1 MEIIFILNFIFYFFD
16 ILDILFFLFLWLFLY
31 EVLVIFFEFVIL
43 FFIDEIIIFL
53 RNLFFFC
60 RRIESKFLIF
70 GFFVF
75 LGVVCGG
82 GLRTDVFCFRDDLED
97 CIDMVLWLGVGWEM
111 KLRWFWFRF
120 EVIMLSFVVILIVLL
135 DFIGWG
141 CECCRLLWKL

>member
-1 MEIIFILNFIFYFFD
+1 MEIIFLLNFIFYFFD
-16 ILDILFFLFLWLFLY
+16 ILDILFFLFLWSFLY

-82 GLRTDVFCFRDDLED
+82 GLRIDVFCFRDDLED
-97 CIDMVLWLGVGWEM
+97 CIDMVL
-111 KLRWFWFRF
+111 
-120 EVIMLSFVVILIVLL
+120 
-135 DFIGWG
+135 
-141 CECCRLLWKL
+141 

>member
-1 MEIIFILNFIFYFFD
+1 MYLYKWWLNILIKFMFMYFVIFYEMVCKLW
-16 ILDILFFLFLWLFLY
+16 ILGVVFNFL
-31 EVLVIFFEFVIL
+31 EF
-43 FFIDEIIIFL
+43 EIIIFL